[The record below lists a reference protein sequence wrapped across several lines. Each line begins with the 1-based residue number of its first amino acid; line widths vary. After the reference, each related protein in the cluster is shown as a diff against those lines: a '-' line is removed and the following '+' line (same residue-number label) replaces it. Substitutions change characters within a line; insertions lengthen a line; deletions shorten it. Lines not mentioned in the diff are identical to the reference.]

1 MPLCDGMAVTPSTI
15 NAAMNCSAAMV
26 IDEIATREGISP
38 EEAAFRFLSSETAR
52 RLFDD
57 SLKLWWDG
65 PSTIADDYL
74 EEVCETGDR

>member
-1 MPLCDGMAVTPSTI
+1 MVVTPDTI

-26 IDEIATREGISP
+26 IEELATREGLSP
-38 EEAAFRFLSSETAR
+38 EEAAARFLSSETAR

-65 PSTIADDYL
+65 PSTIVDDYL
-74 EEVCETGDR
+74 EEVSETDLR